1 MQPNR
6 EHLLSLDGATVD
18 DRSALPAAQAA
29 DWAQVLPNWTCTD
42 GQLRRRFEFR
52 DFHETMAFVN
62 AVAWIAHRQ
71 DHHPDMTLGFGHCE
85 LRYTTHSA
93 DGLTLKDFLC
103 AARVDALLGHG

>member
-1 MQPNR
+1 
-6 EHLLSLDGATVD
+6 
-18 DRSALPAAQAA
+18 
-29 DWAQVLPNWTCTD
+29 
-42 GQLRRRFEFR
+42 
-52 DFHETMAFVN
+52 MAFVN

-93 DGLTLKDFLC
+93 DGLTLKDFIC